1 MLLNVPHLY
10 NFVQSARIENEASHR
25 SGTEA
30 RDTSASGYDDEASIN
45 EDEEDARVR
54 MDRGEHAEKKQEHP
68 KPVQCVR
75 GSVVSVSSQCG
86 LPSLFFLI
94 LRIQLV
100 FRDTSDNPQL
110 HLNKPCTY

>member
-10 NFVQSARIENEASHR
+10 NFVQSARNENEASHR

-30 RDTSASGYDDEASIN
+30 RDTNASGYDDEASIN
-45 EDEEDARVR
+45 EDEEEDARIR
-54 MDRGEHAEKKQEHP
+54 MDRSEHAEKKQEHP
-68 KPVQCVR
+68 KPVR
-75 GSVVSVSSQCG
+75 GSMGFGESAMRVSS
-86 LPSLFFLI
+86 PLFFLI

-100 FRDTSDNPQL
+100 SRDTSDNPQV